1 LPVSEY
7 LKEIGYNVNIF
18 LDSTDAY
25 EFIRRNKD
33 QCDLLITDLTMPNM
47 TGDKLAEEIFYNIKK
62 IPIILCSG
70 YNENIDEKSM
80 EKAGITLFLQKPF
93 KISELSVEIRKIL
106 NSFYNRG

>member
-1 LPVSEY
+1 MYAFIKGKVVEITPAYVIVENNN
-7 LKEIGYNVNIF
+7 IGYNVNIF

-80 EKAGITLFLQKPF
+80 EKALQL
-93 KISELSVEIRKIL
+93 I
-106 NSFYNRG
+106 